1 MHQNDKENQQFK
13 EGDEAEDSEQEFLTE
28 TELMQETKEKI
39 YMSNVSEVFLDFLK
53 MILVFLELF
62 KRYWINK
69 LREGWPKNRGNQTV
83 LRKEF

>member
-28 TELMQETKEKI
+28 TELMQETKEKFTCLI
-39 YMSNVSEVFLDFLK
+39 NVSEVFLDFLK

-62 KRYWINK
+62 KRY
-69 LREGWPKNRGNQTV
+69 
-83 LRKEF
+83 